1 MTAVALLVVAVLG
14 VIALADATQ
23 NRPDVVQAGSTSRL
37 TFAVENRD
45 GPAGIG
51 EAQALWAVCH
61 RTARS
66 LDVTGPMASLGAG
79 RYRLEVTPAVGHNAR
94 KRLVGCLE
102 DMTLDGLLGRV
113 TALTSS

>member
-1 MTAVALLVVAVLG
+1 VTAVALLVVAVLG